1 MEQFIIQQLVTE
13 LAPITKVQIE
23 AVLNLL
29 ADGATI
35 PFIARYRK
43 EKTGSLDEV
52 QIKNIQ
58 DRYQYLENLQKR
70 KEEIIE
76 NISNQGKLTSK

>member
-52 QIKNIQ
+52 QIKKIYKNVKKKSLKIFQ
-58 DRYQYLENLQKR
+58 IKEN
-70 KEEIIE
+70 
-76 NISNQGKLTSK
+76 

>member
-1 MEQFIIQQLVTE
+1 M
-13 LAPITKVQIE
+13 
-23 AVLNLL
+23 
-29 ADGATI
+29 
-35 PFIARYRK
+35 
-43 EKTGSLDEV
+43 

-76 NISNQGKLTSK
+76 NISNQGKLTEELRAEILAANVLQNLKTYIVLTNKRKEQKRPLLKKMG